1 MKRRKCSG
9 RKSSNFAFEPR
20 ARAGHVAAPRDRSRQ
35 RLISLPQVSRAPKAC
50 AVRSTRALPRRGV
63 APPLGKEAPSLF
75 GRFCKDEG
83 LLQPEK
89 RLRDQ
94 ATRFESANLIT
105 WQPPRAWALA
115 RRHWRERALFSS
127 HAALRAVGRH
137 APRRGTAPKTTPWR
151 WMLVGARSLRRG
163 GGLPPRR
170 ASGAGGGRFT
180 SECGCCS

>member
-1 MKRRKCSG
+1 MQQARSRPRALAVKLRKCSG

-20 ARAGHVAAPRDRSRQ
+20 TRAGHVAAPRDRSRQ

-83 LLQPEK
+83 LLQPEE
-89 RLRDQ
+89 RLQDQ
-94 ATRFESANLIT
+94 ATRFELANLIT
-105 WQPPRAWALA
+105 WQPPRAWAVT

-127 HAALRAVGRH
+127 HAAQRAVGRH
-137 APRRGTAPKTTPWR
+137 APRRGTAPRPTPWR
-151 WMLVGARSLRRG
+151 WKLVAAQSLRRG
-163 GGLPPRR
+163 RGLPPCRVQ
-170 ASGAGGGRFT
+170 GR
-180 SECGCCS
+180 